1 MSNDT
6 KYKVGDSVK
15 CISYVEGL
23 TYNKWYEIKEI
34 TANHYKVV
42 RDDGYWQWQ
51 WKHIFQEVNEMTI
64 EINPKAKPKKA
75 DTKPQANVFYVRRVG
90 TVTEKVVHKTFEDA
104 RNEAN
109 RLAELTPNHEFQV
122 LAVAYTVKK
131 VPVYTTE
138 AQEYHV

>member
-1 MSNDT
+1 MF
-6 KYKVGDSVK
+6 KVGDKVK
-15 CISYVEGL
+15 CIDDLGAGLELTQGQMYTIRSYRGDAFDEVYLEGVGFSWL
-23 TYNKWYEIKEI
+23 VNRFE
-34 TANHYKVV
+34 KV
-42 RDDGYWQWQ
+42 D
-51 WKHIFQEVNEMTI
+51 NMTI
-64 EINPKAKPKKA
+64 EINSKAKSKKA
-75 DTKPQANVFYVRRVG
+75 DKTQANIFYVRRVG

-138 AQEYHV
+138 SQEYGV

>member
-1 MSNDT
+1 MF
-6 KYKVGDSVK
+6 KVGDLVI
-15 CISYVEGL
+15 CICGEG
-23 TYNKWYEIKEI
+23 NKGTFKGAYY
-34 TANHYKVV
+34 TVDKVHGEWINLDYFDSPFHINYFKKV
-42 RDDGYWQWQ
+42 R
-51 WKHIFQEVNEMTI
+51 NMTI
-64 EINPKAKPKKA
+64 ELNSKAKSKKT
-75 DTKPQANVFYVRRVG
+75 DKTQANIFYVRRVG

-109 RLAELTPNHEFQV
+109 RLAELTPDHEFQV

>member
-1 MSNDT
+1 MFN
-6 KYKVGDSVK
+6 VGDTVI
-15 CISYVEGL
+15 CINDCNSENILTKGKSYTVTQLHGVYVGL
-23 TYNKWYEIKEI
+23 RYTLNLWGEHRFK
-34 TANHYKVV
+34 KV
-42 RDDGYWQWQ
+42 D
-51 WKHIFQEVNEMTI
+51 EMTI
-64 EINPKAKPKKA
+64 ELNSKAKSKKT
-75 DTKPQANVFYVRRVG
+75 DKTQANIFYVRRVG

-138 AQEYHV
+138 SHEYGV

>member
-1 MSNDT
+1 MPRFQQGEFIISRVTDANKKIFAGARYQVKAIFGEWMCLDHYPHSAHHVNDFN
-6 KYKVGDSVK
+6 KVD
-15 CISYVEGL
+15 
-23 TYNKWYEIKEI
+23 N
-34 TANHYKVV
+34 
-42 RDDGYWQWQ
+42 
-51 WKHIFQEVNEMTI
+51 MTI
-64 EINPKAKPKKA
+64 EINSKAKSKKT
-75 DTKPQANVFYVRRVG
+75 DKTQANVFYVRRVG

-138 AQEYHV
+138 SHEYGV

>member
-1 MSNDT
+1 MF
-6 KYKVGDSVK
+6 KVGDKVI
-15 CISYVEGL
+15 CINDRHPLIIGQEYIIEKVHGGYVGV
-23 TYNKWYEIKEI
+23 YNI
-34 TANHYKVV
+34 TDLWGDHRFKKV
-42 RDDGYWQWQ
+42 DD
-51 WKHIFQEVNEMTI
+51 MTI
-64 EINPKAKPKKA
+64 EINPKAKSKKA
-75 DTKPQANVFYVRRVG
+75 DKTQANIFYVRRVG

>member
-1 MSNDT
+1 MFKKGELIKCVVTTPDKRVFAGVLYTVREIFGEWMNLTHTDFP
-6 KYKVGDSVK
+6 YHIGDFK
-15 CISYVEGL
+15 
-23 TYNKWYEIKEI
+23 
-34 TANHYKVV
+34 
-42 RDDGYWQWQ
+42 R
-51 WKHIFQEVNEMTI
+51 VNEMTI
-64 EINPKAKPKKA
+64 ELNSKAKPKKA

-138 AQEYHV
+138 AQEYTL